1 MTSTHPTRRQLI
13 LGAAAAVGSAW
24 ALPGRAQDSSDIVV
38 GQSAPLSGP
47 VAVAFQGALA
57 GERLAFEE
65 INRKGGINGRRIRLV
80 LLDDAYDTQRTVE
93 NVRQLV
99 EQDKVVALTG
109 LGSTAGVAAI
119 LPYIAEKRMPLV
131 GVYTGAH
138 VLRLRPHPTMFTTQ
152 ASFKDEV
159 EHQLRTL
166 VTLKMDKVGVA
177 FQDNE
182 FGKLMMPVV
191 EATAKELGATLVA
204 SAPLAVDGSTSA
216 QAVGTIAQ
224 ARPQA
229 VLLIAVGPSVV
240 GFVKAAK
247 AGLNVPIYTLSV
259 AASAVPAL
267 GGDARGLAMTQI
279 VPFPWRQVHPM
290 ARDFNREAAAADV
303 AVNYNSYGGYLGARF
318 LIEALRRSAPAITSD
333 NLIRTI
339 QGIRNFDLGGI
350 QLNFSPTNHHGTNWV
365 EITIVGPDGKFM
377 R

>member
-1 MTSTHPTRRQLI
+1 MTTIHPTRRQLV

-24 ALPGRAQDSSDIVV
+24 VAPLRAQEGEILI
-38 GQSAPLSGP
+38 GQSAPQTGP

-80 LLDDAYDTQRTVE
+80 LLDDAYDTKRTVE

-99 EQDKVVALTG
+99 EQEKVVALTG

-166 VTLKMDKVGVA
+166 VTLKMDKIGVA

-191 EATAKELGATLVA
+191 DAAAKELGATLVA

-216 QAVGTIAQ
+216 QAVGAIAQ
-224 ARPQA
+224 ARPMA

-267 GGDARGLAMTQI
+267 GADARGLAMTQI
-279 VPFPWRQVHPM
+279 VPFPWRQVNPM

-303 AVNYNSYGGYLGARF
+303 PVNYNSYGGYLGARF
-318 LIEALRRSAPAITSD
+318 VIEALRRAAPNITSD
-333 NLIRTI
+333 NIVRSI
-339 QGIRNFDLGGI
+339 QGIRNFDLGGT

-365 EITIVGPDGKFM
+365 EITIVGPDGRFM

>member
-1 MTSTHPTRRQLI
+1 MTMTHPTRRQLV
-13 LGAAAAVGSAW
+13 LGTAAAVGSAW
-24 ALPGRAQDSSDIVV
+24 VAPLRAQDGEILI
-38 GQSAPLSGP
+38 GQSAPQTGP
-47 VAVAFQGALA
+47 VAVAFQSPLA
-57 GERLAFEE
+57 GARLAFDE

-80 LLDDAYDTQRTVE
+80 LLDDAYDTKRTVE

-99 EQDKVVALTG
+99 EQEKVVALTG

-138 VLRLRPHPTMFTTQ
+138 VLRLRHHPTLFTTQ

-166 VTLKMDKVGVA
+166 VTLKMDKIGVA

-191 EATAKELGATLVA
+191 EAAAKELGATLVA
-204 SAPLAVDGSTSA
+204 TAPLAVDGSTSA
-216 QAVGTIAQ
+216 QAADAIVQ
-224 ARPQA
+224 ARPMA

-267 GGDARGLAMTQI
+267 GADARGLVMTQI
-279 VPFPWRQVHPM
+279 VPYPWRQVHPM

-303 AVNYNSYGGYLGARF
+303 AVNYNSYGGYLAARF
-318 LIEALRRSAPAITSD
+318 LIEVLRRAAPNISSD
-333 NLIRTI
+333 NIIRTI
-339 QGIRNFDLGGI
+339 QGIRNFDLGGTL
-350 QLNFSPTNHHGTNWV
+350 LNFSPTNHHGTNWV
-365 EITIVGPDGKFM
+365 EITIVGPDGRFM

>member
-1 MTSTHPTRRQLI
+1 MTPTHPTRRQLI

-24 ALPGRAQDSSDIVV
+24 ALPGRAQDSDIVV

>member
-1 MTSTHPTRRQLI
+1 MPQWRPTRRHWLV
-13 LGAAAAVGSAW
+13 GAASMLGTAWPGAAS
-24 ALPGRAQDSSDIVV
+24 AQDNDIVI

-57 GERLAFEE
+57 GERLAFDEV
-65 INRKGGINGRRIRLV
+65 NRKGGVNGRRIRLV

-99 EQDKVVALTG
+99 EQEKVVALTG

-119 LPYIAEKRMPLV
+119 LPYIAEKRMPLI

-138 VLRLRPHPTMFTTQ
+138 VLRLRHHPTLFTTQ

-159 EHQLRTL
+159 QHQLRTL
-166 VTLKMDKVGVA
+166 LTLKMDQVGVA
-177 FQDNE
+177 YQDNE
-182 FGKLMMPVV
+182 FGRLMMPVV
-191 EATAKELGATLVA
+191 EAAAKELGATLVA

-216 QAVGTIAQ
+216 QAVAVMAQ
-224 ARPQA
+224 SKPQA

-240 GFVKAAK
+240 GFVRAAR
-247 AGLNVPIYTLSV
+247 ARLNVPIYSLSV

-267 GGDARGLAMTQI
+267 GADAHGLAMTQI

-290 ARDFNREAAAADV
+290 ARDFNREAAAANV
-303 AVNYNSYGGYLGARF
+303 PVNYNSYGGYLGARF
-318 LIEALRRSAPAITSD
+318 LIEALRRAAGTINPEH
-333 NLIRTI
+333 LIRTI

-350 QLNFSPTNHHGTNWV
+350 PLSYSPTNHHGTNWV
-365 EITIVGPDGKFM
+365 EITIVGPDGRFM

>member
-1 MTSTHPTRRQLI
+1 MTPIRTTRRRLV
-13 LGAAAAVGSAW
+13 LGAAAAVGGAW
-24 ALPGRAQDSSDIVV
+24 AWPAGAQEGDIVV
-38 GQSAPLSGP
+38 GQSAPQTGP
-47 VAVAFQGALA
+47 VAVAFQGPLA
-57 GERLAFEE
+57 GERLAIEE

-99 EQDKVVALTG
+99 EQEKVVALTG

-119 LPYIAEKRMPLV
+119 LPYIAEKRVPLV
-131 GVYTGAH
+131 GIYTGAH
-138 VLRLRPHPTMFTTQ
+138 VLRLRHHPYLFTSQ

-166 VTLKMDKVGVA
+166 VTLKMDRIGVA

-191 EATAKELGATLVA
+191 EAAAKELGATLVA

-216 QAVGTIAQ
+216 QAVGTISQ
-224 ARPQA
+224 ARPMA

-240 GFVKAAK
+240 GFVRAAK

-267 GGDARGLAMTQI
+267 GAEARGLAMTQI
-279 VPFPWRQVHPM
+279 VPFPWRQVNPM

-303 AVNYNSYGGYLGARF
+303 PVSYSSYGGYLGARF
-318 LIEALRRSAPAITSD
+318 LIEALRRAAPNITSD
-333 NLIRTI
+333 SIVRAI
-339 QGIRNFDLGGI
+339 QGIRGWELGGNP
-350 QLNFSPTNHHGTNWV
+350 LNFSPTNHHGSNWV
-365 EITIVGPDGKFM
+365 EITIVGPDGRFM

>member
-1 MTSTHPTRRQLI
+1 MTMTHPTRRQLV
-13 LGAAAAVGSAW
+13 LGTAAAVGSAW
-24 ALPGRAQDSSDIVV
+24 VAPLRAQDGEILI
-38 GQSAPLSGP
+38 GQSAPQTGP
-47 VAVAFQGALA
+47 VAVAFQSPLA
-57 GERLAFEE
+57 GARLAFDE

-99 EQDKVVALTG
+99 EQEKVVALTG

-138 VLRLRPHPTMFTTQ
+138 VLRLRHHPTLFTTQ

-166 VTLKMDKVGVA
+166 VTLKMDKIGVA

-191 EATAKELGATLVA
+191 EAAAKELGATLVA
-204 SAPLAVDGSTSA
+204 TAPLAVDGSTSA
-216 QAVGTIAQ
+216 QAADAIVQ
-224 ARPQA
+224 ARPMA

-267 GGDARGLAMTQI
+267 GADARGLVMTQI
-279 VPFPWRQVHPM
+279 VPYPWRQVHPM

-303 AVNYNSYGGYLGARF
+303 AVNYNSYGGYLAARF
-318 LIEALRRSAPAITSD
+318 LIEVLRRAAPNISSD
-333 NLIRTI
+333 NIIRTI
-339 QGIRNFDLGGI
+339 QGIRNFDLGGTL
-350 QLNFSPTNHHGTNWV
+350 LNFSPTNHHGTNWV
-365 EITIVGPDGKFM
+365 EITIVGPDGRFM

>member
-1 MTSTHPTRRQLI
+1 MRSIHPTRRQLV
-13 LGAAAAVGSAW
+13 LGTAAAVGGAW
-24 ALPGRAQDSSDIVV
+24 VAPLRAQDGDILV
-38 GQSAPLSGP
+38 GQSAPQTGP

-65 INRKGGINGRRIRLV
+65 ANRKGGINGRRIRLV
-80 LLDDAYDTQRTVE
+80 LLDDAYDTQRTVA

-99 EQDKVVALTG
+99 EQEKVVALTG
-109 LGSTAGVAAI
+109 LGSTAGVAAV

-138 VLRLRPHPTMFTTQ
+138 VLRLRPHPTLFTTQ
-152 ASFKDEV
+152 ASYKDEV

-166 VTLKMDKVGVA
+166 VTLKMNRIGVA

-191 EATAKELGATLVA
+191 EAAAKELGATLVA
-204 SAPLAVDGSTSA
+204 SAPVAVDGSTSA
-216 QAVGTIAQ
+216 QAVSTIAQ
-224 ARPQA
+224 ARPMA

-267 GGDARGLAMTQI
+267 GADARGLAVTQTA
-279 VPFPWRQVHPM
+279 PFPWRQVHPM
-290 ARDFNREAAAADV
+290 ARDFNREAAAANVPVD
-303 AVNYNSYGGYLGARF
+303 YGSYGGYLVARVM
-318 LIEALRRSAPAITSD
+318 IEALRRAAPNTTPD
-333 NLIRTI
+333 NIIRTI
-339 QGIRNFDLGGI
+339 QGIRNFDLGGNM
-350 QLNFSPTNHHGTNWV
+350 LNFSPTNHHGTSWV

>member
-1 MTSTHPTRRQLI
+1 MTSIHPTRRRLL
-13 LGAAAAVGSAW
+13 LGTAAAVGSAW
-24 ALPGRAQDSSDIVV
+24 AWPLRAQEGDLLV
-38 GQSAPLSGP
+38 GQSAPQTGP

-57 GERLAFEE
+57 GERLAFDEV
-65 INRKGGINGRRIRLV
+65 NRKGGINGRRIRLV

-99 EQDKVVALTG
+99 EQEKVVMLTG

-119 LPYIAEKRMPLV
+119 LPYIADRRVPLV

-138 VLRLRPHPTMFTTQ
+138 VLRLRHHPYMFTTQ

-191 EATAKELGATLVA
+191 EASAKELGATLVA

-216 QAVGTIAQ
+216 QAAGAIAQ

-247 AGLNVPIYTLSV
+247 AGLNVPIYALSV

-267 GGDARGLAMTQI
+267 GADARGLAMTQI
-279 VPFPWRQVHPM
+279 VPFPWRQVNPM
-290 ARDFNREAAAADV
+290 ARDFNREAAAAGV

-318 LIEALRRSAPAITSD
+318 VIEALRRASPAITTDS
-333 NLIRTI
+333 IVRAI

-350 QLNFSPTNHHGTNWV
+350 QLNYGPTNHHGTNWV
-365 EITIVGPDGKFM
+365 EITIVGPDGRFM

>member
-99 EQDKVVALTG
+99 EQEKVVALTG

>member
-1 MTSTHPTRRQLI
+1 MTRLQFTRRRVV
-13 LGAAAAVGSAW
+13 LGAAAAVGGSWVWPA
-24 ALPGRAQDSSDIVV
+24 GAQDGDIIV

-47 VAVAFQGALA
+47 VAMAFQPPLA
-57 GERLAFEE
+57 GERLALEE

-99 EQDKVVALTG
+99 EQEKVVALTG

-119 LPYIAEKRMPLV
+119 LPYIAEKRVPLV
-131 GVYTGAH
+131 GIYTGAH
-138 VLRLRPHPTMFTTQ
+138 VLRLRHHPYLFTSQ

-166 VTLKMDKVGVA
+166 VTLKMTRVGVA
-177 FQDNE
+177 YQDNE

-191 EATAKELGATLVA
+191 EAAAKELGATLVA
-204 SAPLAVDGSTSA
+204 SAPLAIDGSTSA
-216 QAVGTIAQ
+216 QAATALSQ
-224 ARPQA
+224 ARPMA

-247 AGLNVPIYTLSV
+247 AGLNVPIYSLSV

-267 GGDARGLAMTQI
+267 GADARGLAMTQV
-279 VPFPWRQVHPM
+279 VPYPWRLVHPM
-290 ARDFNREAAAADV
+290 ARDFHREAAAADV
-303 AVNYNSYGGYLGARF
+303 PVNYNSYGGYLGARF
-318 LIEALRRSAPAITSD
+318 LIEALRRAAPNITPD
-333 NLIRTI
+333 NIVRAI
-339 QGIRNFDLGGI
+339 QGIRGWELGGNP
-350 QLNFSPTNHHGTNWV
+350 LNFSPTNHHGSNWV
-365 EITIVGPDGKFM
+365 EITIVGPDGRFL

>member
-1 MTSTHPTRRQLI
+1 MTKIHPTRRQLV
-13 LGAAAAVGSAW
+13 LGTAAAVGSAW
-24 ALPGRAQDSSDIVV
+24 AGPLRAQEGDILI
-38 GQSAPLSGP
+38 GQSAPQTGP
-47 VAVAFQGALA
+47 VAVAFQGPLA
-57 GERLAFEE
+57 GEKLAIEE
-65 INRKGGINGRRIRLV
+65 ANRKGGINGRRLRLV

-99 EQDKVVALTG
+99 EQEKVVALTG

-152 ASFKDEV
+152 GSFKDEI

-166 VTLKMDKVGVA
+166 VTLKMDKIGVA

-191 EATAKELGATLVA
+191 EAAAKQLGATLVA

-216 QAVGTIAQ
+216 QAVGVIAQ
-224 ARPQA
+224 ARPMA

-267 GGDARGLAMTQI
+267 GADARGLAMTQI

-303 AVNYNSYGGYLGARF
+303 PVSYSSYGGYLAARF
-318 LIEALRRSAPAITSD
+318 LIEVLRRTASNITAD
-333 NLIRTI
+333 NIIRTT
-339 QGIRNFDLGGI
+339 QGIRNFDLGGT
-350 QLNFSPTNHHGTNWV
+350 QLNFSPTNHHGTNWA
-365 EITIVGPDGKFM
+365 EITIVGPDGRFM

>member
-1 MTSTHPTRRQLI
+1 MTTIHPTRRQLV

-24 ALPGRAQDSSDIVV
+24 VAPLRAQEGEILI
-38 GQSAPLSGP
+38 GQSAPQTGP

-80 LLDDAYDTQRTVE
+80 LLDDAYDTKRTVE

-99 EQDKVVALTG
+99 EQEKVVALTG

-166 VTLKMDKVGVA
+166 VTLKMDKIGVA

-191 EATAKELGATLVA
+191 DAAAKELGATLVA

-216 QAVGTIAQ
+216 QAVGAIAQ
-224 ARPQA
+224 ARP
-229 VLLIAVGPSVV
+229 
-240 GFVKAAK
+240 
-247 AGLNVPIYTLSV
+247 
-259 AASAVPAL
+259 
-267 GGDARGLAMTQI
+267 
-279 VPFPWRQVHPM
+279 WRCC
-290 ARDFNREAAAADV
+290 
-303 AVNYNSYGGYLGARF
+303 
-318 LIEALRRSAPAITSD
+318 
-333 NLIRTI
+333 
-339 QGIRNFDLGGI
+339 
-350 QLNFSPTNHHGTNWV
+350 
-365 EITIVGPDGKFM
+365 
-377 R
+377 